1 MKTKKKKLPRR
12 SYAFR
17 AALDFV
23 TSREPHLDYDAR
35 CKKAALVQRIFK
47 AQGVKLK
54 TTQRHERATIIS
66 QRKRMHVEAEYV
78 LDRQDYAFHVSD
90 SILLTY
96 GPYINPLNER

>member
-1 MKTKKKKLPRR
+1 MKTKKKKQLPRR

-54 TTQRHERATIIS
+54 TTQRHERA
-66 QRKRMHVEAEYV
+66 EYV